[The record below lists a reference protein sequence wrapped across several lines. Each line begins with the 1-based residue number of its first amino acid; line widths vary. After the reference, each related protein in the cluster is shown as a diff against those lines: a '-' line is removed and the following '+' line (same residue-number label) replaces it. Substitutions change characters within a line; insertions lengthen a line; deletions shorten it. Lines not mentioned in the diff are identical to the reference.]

1 MKKQSETEGDG
12 KLLLISYDVEL
23 LSDFFSPI
31 TKLWPAD
38 YCPKPHASKIHVTHR
53 STKLLTADVLGDVV
67 LKQPFVK
74 DLKVL
79 DAVNLTTLVTQY
91 NTDLEN

>member
-1 MKKQSETEGDG
+1 MVSNYC
-12 KLLLISYDVEL
+12 LISFLRSQSCD
-23 LSDFFSPI
+23 
-31 TKLWPAD
+31 PAD
-38 YCPKPHASKIHVTHR
+38 CCPKPLASKIHVTHQ

-67 LKQPFVK
+67 LKEPFVK

-79 DAVNLTTLVTQY
+79 DAFNQTTFIY